1 MRRIP
6 MMLQLV
12 IIMFCVMVIP
22 TTVLTSYSGSKFL
35 ANSEEMIAETSLA
48 GLIANRHL
56 FENSIANLAS
66 DAVRLS
72 SSTIF
77 NQIRFMETYDDI
89 NANYNNVNYGLSL
102 LKELVNLNHRVDGV
116 YSAFF
121 YQFGSDYVISTDK
134 GITRLSSYEPI
145 DWLDEQFEASQG
157 IVGIWYPRELNSGVT
172 VLTYAL
178 PLSKLTTTTNGAI
191 VVNLLE
197 SQISDYLRS
206 SNPAEQQY
214 FLLNADGQ
222 VVSHNDKSLLLADAS
237 DWPLV
242 QRIMTGSQLEGYLFE
257 ELDGER
263 MLVTWTST
271 PHKEWIFVKLFSMDD
286 LMTKTN
292 QIERNLTMMM
302 IITLIIAAIATV
314 LLARWLSTPV
324 RRLVQAVR
332 SNPKLEAL
340 QKRNELAFL
349 DDAFKRMQEEEAALQ
364 KLLEKR
370 EQDARN
376 LAVQRLLRGE
386 PAESISEIFPETIF
400 RLAVLSIDRY
410 RDYVKKNNRETR
422 SYNRYL
428 FMQWCH
434 EQFPDDMRLQVVYM
448 GDGYFAFVMNGER
461 LSEESIHDTLEAL
474 FLRIRDKGQELFA
487 HTVTISI
494 SDYTENCSTI
504 PDLLAEAMELIK
516 LRMIKG
522 GGCITFWREE
532 AEGSHKYIY
541 PANSERRILNYL
553 DSRDLD
559 SIYKELEEIRKE
571 ILSVEYISYDN
582 ILFIYNQLAG
592 VTIKHLR
599 ENTNIARLFA
609 GRSNV
614 YSTLASFDTIEE
626 IEEYLREFYRQIIKQ
641 LDSHQQKSNHSD
653 RIIKYLEDHYH
664 QDIIF
669 EDMAKEIGISYSYMR
684 KIVSETTGKSLIDCL
699 NQLRIDKAKELLLD
713 TELTISQIAE
723 KVGYHNVQSFNRYFR
738 KFEGMSPSNYRSLK
752 LTPQHEI

>member
-1 MRRIP
+1 M
-6 MMLQLV
+6 
-12 IIMFCVMVIP
+12 
-22 TTVLTSYSGSKFL
+22 
-35 ANSEEMIAETSLA
+35 
-48 GLIANRHL
+48 
-56 FENSIANLAS
+56 
-66 DAVRLS
+66 
-72 SSTIF
+72 
-77 NQIRFMETYDDI
+77 
-89 NANYNNVNYGLSL
+89 
-102 LKELVNLNHRVDGV
+102 
-116 YSAFF
+116 
-121 YQFGSDYVISTDK
+121 ISTDK

-302 IITLIIAAIATV
+302 IIMLIIAAIATV

-386 PAESISEIFPETIF
+386 PAESILQIFPETIF

-434 EQFPDDMRLQVVYM
+434 EQFPDDMRLQVVVY
-448 GDGYFAFVMNGER
+448 GGRLFCLRDER
-461 LSEESIHDTLEAL
+461 GTT
-474 FLRIRDKGQELFA
+474 ELGT
-487 HTVTISI
+487 HP
-494 SDYTENCSTI
+494 TI
-504 PDLLAEAMELIK
+504 PSK
-516 LRMIKG
+516 R
-522 GGCITFWREE
+522 
-532 AEGSHKYIY
+532 
-541 PANSERRILNYL
+541 
-553 DSRDLD
+553 
-559 SIYKELEEIRKE
+559 
-571 ILSVEYISYDN
+571 
-582 ILFIYNQLAG
+582 
-592 VTIKHLR
+592 
-599 ENTNIARLFA
+599 
-609 GRSNV
+609 
-614 YSTLASFDTIEE
+614 YS
-626 IEEYLREFYRQIIKQ
+626 
-641 LDSHQQKSNHSD
+641 
-653 RIIKYLEDHYH
+653 
-664 QDIIF
+664 
-669 EDMAKEIGISYSYMR
+669 
-684 KIVSETTGKSLIDCL
+684 
-699 NQLRIDKAKELLLD
+699 
-713 TELTISQIAE
+713 
-723 KVGYHNVQSFNRYFR
+723 
-738 KFEGMSPSNYRSLK
+738 
-752 LTPQHEI
+752 